1 MRLASIKWL
10 AMVGVSGL
18 FGLGCGSTSP
28 PAPASSQAV
37 AGLASSDS
45 AVATVSMKDSSSPA
59 VLRTTSPDTTGKFSL
74 DARDMAPP
82 FYLKAQTESRA
93 EYAVAFAPGT
103 TNVNPVTTAVLAGA
117 SRNEDA
123 EDGEDGWSGKD
134 SHVSEN
140 ALEIMQKLHEV
151 LKPLFDLYGI
161 HNIGEDSEDGNGS
174 NVRALLRDV
183 SFTVKK
189 GVVTVT
195 NKATGGIIFT
205 GSLRHLSEGTFYPA
219 NMPAGPGGGTTCAS
233 FTYSAF
239 GACQSNNT
247 QTRTVLT
254 SSPTGCTGGSPV
266 LTQACVFVP
275 PPNTCTSFT
284 YSAFG
289 ACQSNNTQTR
299 TVLIASPTG
308 CTGGTPVLTQ
318 ACVFVPPP
326 VTCTSF
332 TYSAFGACQSDNT
345 QTRTVLTSSPTGC
358 TGGTPVLTQACVF
371 VPPPVTCT
379 SFTYSAFGACQ
390 SNNTQTRTVL
400 TSSPTGCTGGTPVL
414 TQACI
419 FTPACTL
426 ATAVPSCSACHGLPP
441 ASHTGRP
448 NTCATCHG
456 PVNNGSGTPST
467 GMAAAL
473 SGTVCRLT
481 YPTSGTHDNGVVN
494 FGAAQ

>member
-161 HNIGEDSEDGNGS
+161 QHIGEDSEDGHGS

-205 GSLRHLSEGTFYPA
+205 GSLRHLSEGTFHPE
-219 NMPAGPGGGTTCAS
+219 NMPAGPGGGT
-233 FTYSAF
+233 
-239 GACQSNNT
+239 
-247 QTRTVLT
+247 
-254 SSPTGCTGGSPV
+254 
-266 LTQACVFVP
+266 
-275 PPNTCTSFT
+275 
-284 YSAFG
+284 
-289 ACQSNNTQTR
+289 
-299 TVLIASPTG
+299 
-308 CTGGTPVLTQ
+308 
-318 ACVFVPPP
+318 
-326 VTCTSF
+326 
-332 TYSAFGACQSDNT
+332 
-345 QTRTVLTSSPTGC
+345 
-358 TGGTPVLTQACVF
+358 
-371 VPPPVTCT
+371 TCT

-400 TSSPTGCTGGTPVL
+400 TSSPAGCAGGSPVLTQACTYVPPVNTCTSFTYSTFGACQSNNTQTRTVLIASPTGCTGGT
-414 TQACI
+414 
-419 FTPACTL
+419 
-426 ATAVPSCSACHGLPP
+426 
-441 ASHTGRP
+441 
-448 NTCATCHG
+448 
-456 PVNNGSGTPST
+456 
-467 GMAAAL
+467 
-473 SGTVCRLT
+473 
-481 YPTSGTHDNGVVN
+481 
-494 FGAAQ
+494 

>member
-1 MRLASIKWL
+1 MRILSVQSLVVA
-10 AMVGVSGL
+10 VSAGL
-18 FGLGCGSTSP
+18 FGLGCGSSSTP
-28 PAPASSQAV
+28 DGASSQAV

-45 AVATVSMKDSSSPA
+45 AVATVSMKDSSNPA
-59 VLRTTSPDTTGKFSL
+59 VLRTTSPDPAGSFVF
-74 DARDMAPP
+74 DATEMRPP

-93 EYAVAFAPGT
+93 EYAIAFGAGT
-103 TNVNPVTTAVLAGA
+103 TNVNPVTTAALAGA
-117 SRNEDA
+117 SRDENA
-123 EDGEDGWSGKD
+123 ENGEGAWSGQD
-134 SHVSEN
+134 THSSEN
-140 ALEIMQKLHEV
+140 VLQIMKQLHEV

-161 HNIGEDSEDGNGS
+161 HHIGEDSEDGHGS

-195 NKATGGIIFT
+195 NRATGGIIFT
-205 GSLRHLSEGTFYPA
+205 GSLRHLSEGTFHPE
-219 NMPAGPGGGTTCAS
+219 NMPSGPGGGTTCAS

-254 SSPTGCTGGSPV
+254 SSPTGCTGGAPV
-266 LTQACVFVP
+266 LTQACTYVP
-275 PPNTCTSFT
+275 PTNTCTSFT
-284 YSAFG
+284 YTAFG

-308 CTGGTPVLTQ
+308 CTGGSPVLTQ
-318 ACVFVPPP
+318 AC
-326 VTCTSF
+326 
-332 TYSAFGACQSDNT
+332 TY
-345 QTRTVLTSSPTGC
+345 
-358 TGGTPVLTQACVF
+358 

-400 TSSPTGCTGGTPVL
+400 TSSPTGCTGGSPVL

-419 FTPACTL
+419 YVPPVTCTL

-456 PVNNGSGTPST
+456 PVNNGSGTPSS
-467 GMAAAL
+467 GMGAVL
-473 SGTVCRLT
+473 SGTTCTLT
-481 YPTSGTHDNGVVN
+481 YPTSGTHDNGTVN